1 MQKLTKEVKK
11 AIMDRTIEMFLDSVV
26 MSAVICLLCITGSM
40 PVGSL
45 QRSFAL
51 TALPFV
57 YIVRNFF
64 RLRKCYLIM
73 VNEKSFFIANLF
85 SVTIYATVSI
95 VAYIIAGKILS
106 SIILRKAYSWVF
118 LVTYFLGFSNFGI
131 PSIVSIALC
140 HIILFIS
147 VFLAPI
153 GLGWIHEKRR
163 EKEEFISRMP
173 GMLEV
178 NPLEPKSENK
188 VKTDGKQ
195 EETPKNNLS

>member
-11 AIMDRTIEMFLDSVV
+11 AIIDRTIEMFLDSVV
-26 MSAVICLLCITGSM
+26 MSAFICLLCITGPM

-51 TALPFV
+51 TALPFI
-57 YIVRNFF
+57 YIIRNFF

-73 VNEKSFFIANLF
+73 SNEKSFFIANLC
-85 SVTIYATVSI
+85 SVTIYATVSVI
-95 VAYIIAGKILS
+95 AYITAGIILS
-106 SIILRKAYSWVF
+106 SITLRKVYSWIF

-131 PSIVSIALC
+131 SSIVSIILC

-153 GLGWIHEKRR
+153 GRRWIHEKRR
-163 EKEEFISRMP
+163 EKKEFISRMP
-173 GMLEV
+173 GRLEV

-188 VKTDGKQ
+188 VETDGKK
-195 EETPKNNLS
+195 EEPQKNNLS